1 MTAITFWR
9 LCDSTVTWVTA
20 INQQTNTLRL
30 GEVQPGHLAVGQNS
44 QYAGLGGASLT
55 PTKHGNAI
63 VGQFKKEPRTQ
74 YAAGQ

>member
-1 MTAITFWR
+1 MIT
-9 LCDSTVTWVTA
+9 VA
-20 INQQTNTLRL
+20 L
-30 GEVQPGHLAVGQNS
+30 GEVQPGYLAVGQNS

-55 PTKHGNAI
+55 PHKHSNAM

>member
-1 MTAITFWR
+1 MR
-9 LCDSTVTWVTA
+9 ENLHTVTWVTD

-30 GEVQPGHLAVGQNS
+30 GEVQPWYLAVGQNS

-55 PTKHGNAI
+55 PHKHSNAL
-63 VGQFKKEPRTQ
+63 VGRFKKEPRTQ